1 MLEVNRVDS
10 YGNVNTMDG
19 NVSNTKEAGSFSSY
33 LGESSTLSDIF
44 ERAASKYNISVN
56 LLKAV
61 GKQESNFN
69 PNAVSR
75 CGAQGIMQLMPATA
89 ASLGVTD
96 SFDPEQ
102 NIMGGA
108 KYLSGLMKRFDGNVS
123 FALAAYNAGGNNV
136 KKYGGIPPFKET
148 QNYVVKVTAYMQNGV
163 DVPDTTYAASNSSRT
178 FNDTITNDKGLPDK
192 LLKAMEEL
200 EDSFTY
206 DDYLTFIN
214 LFINNKD
221 TSKNEESNES
231 KNNSGVDYSTLN
243 QINYSPAI
251 LNLLTS
257 L

>member
-1 MLEVNRVDS
+1 MLGINRVDS
-10 YGNVNTMDG
+10 YGNVSTADTS
-19 NVSNTKEAGSFSSY
+19 VSNTNEVSSFSTF
-33 LGESSTLSDIF
+33 LGETSTLDDIF
-44 ERAASKYNISVN
+44 QKAANKYNISVD

-69 PNAVSR
+69 PDAVSR

-96 SFDPEQ
+96 SFDAEQ

-108 KYLSGLMKRFDGNVS
+108 KYLSELMNTYNGNTS

-136 KKYGGIPPFKET
+136 NKYGGIPPFKET
-148 QNYVVKVTAYMQNGV
+148 QEYVVKVTAYMQTGV
-163 DVPDTTYAASNSSRT
+163 DVPDATYSSKST
-178 FNDTITNDKGLPDK
+178 YNDTITNDKGLPDK

-200 EDSFTY
+200 EDSFNY

-214 LFINNKD
+214 LFINNNDKSTTTND
-221 TSKNEESNES
+221 ES
-231 KNNSGVDYSTLN
+231 KDNSSSEYSGLN
-243 QINYSPAI
+243 QISYSPAI

>member
-1 MLEVNRVDS
+1 MLEVNRVKS
-10 YGNVNTMDG
+10 YEAVNNLDVG
-19 NVSNTKEAGSFSSY
+19 ISSTKKTSAFSTF
-33 LGESSTLSDIF
+33 LGESETLNDIF
-44 ERAASKYNISVN
+44 ERAAAKYNISVD

-61 GKQESNFN
+61 GKQESSFN
-69 PNAVSR
+69 PTAVSR

-108 KYLSGLMKRFDGNVS
+108 KYLAGLLDNYNGNVS

-136 KKYGGIPPFKET
+136 NKYGGIPPFKET
-148 QNYVVKVTAYMQNGV
+148 QDYVVKVTAYMQTGV
-163 DVPDTTYAASNSSRT
+163 DVPNTTYATSRS
-178 FNDTITNDKGLPDK
+178 FDDTITNDKGLPDQ
-192 LLKAMEEL
+192 LLKTIEEL
-200 EDSFTY
+200 KEAFNY
-206 DDYLTFIN
+206 DDYLTFVN

-221 TSKNEESNES
+221 QDSQEEEAQ
-231 KNNSGVDYSTLN
+231 KTNNSSGSDYSSLN

>member
-1 MLEVNRVDS
+1 MLEVNRIDS
-10 YGNVNTMDG
+10 YGNVNG
-19 NVSNTKEAGSFSSY
+19 VNTGTTDVDKTNSFSSF
-33 LGESSTLSDIF
+33 LGESATLSDIF
-44 ERAASKYNISVN
+44 ERAAQKYNISVD

-96 SFDPEQ
+96 SFDAEQ

-108 KYLSGLMKRFDGNVS
+108 KYLSELLNTYNGNVS

-136 KKYGGIPPFKET
+136 AKYGGIPPFKET
-148 QNYVVKVTAYMQNGV
+148 QDYVVKVTAYMQTGV
-163 DVPDTTYAASNSSRT
+163 EVPDTSYAASRS
-178 FNDTITNDKGLPDK
+178 FDDTMTNDKGLPDK
-192 LLKAMEEL
+192 LLKTIEEL
-200 EDSFTY
+200 KESFTY
-206 DDYLTFIN
+206 NDYLTFIN

-221 TSKNEESNES
+221 NEDTEEESKES
-231 KNNSGVDYSTLN
+231 NNSSGADYSSLN

-251 LNLLTS
+251 LNLLS
-257 L
+257 SSSF

>member
-1 MLEVNRVDS
+1 MLEVNRVKGYETTNNIDVGIS
-10 YGNVNTMDG
+10 
-19 NVSNTKEAGSFSSY
+19 STKKTGAFSSF
-33 LGESSTLSDIF
+33 LGESESLNDIF
-44 ERAASKYNISVN
+44 ERAAAKYNISVD

-69 PNAVSR
+69 PTAVSR

-108 KYLSGLMKRFDGNVS
+108 KYLAGLLDNFNGNVT

-148 QNYVVKVTAYMQNGV
+148 QDYVVKVTAYMQTGV
-163 DVPDTTYAASNSSRT
+163 EVPNATYATTRS
-178 FNDTITNDKGLPDK
+178 FDDTISKDKGLSEE
-192 LLKAMEEL
+192 LLKKIEEL
-200 EDSFTY
+200 KEAFDY
-206 DDYLTFIN
+206 EDYLTFIN
-214 LFINNKD
+214 LLINNKD
-221 TSKNEESNES
+221 LDNKEEEEAQ
-231 KNNSGVDYSTLN
+231 KANSSSGSDYSSLN

>member
-10 YGNVNTMDG
+10 YGNVNGKTTQATD
-19 NVSNTKEAGSFSSY
+19 VDKTSSFSSF
-33 LGESSTLSDIF
+33 LGESATLSDIF
-44 ERAASKYNISVN
+44 ERAAQKYNVSVD

-96 SFDPEQ
+96 SFDAEQ

-108 KYLSGLMKRFDGNVS
+108 KYLSELLNKYDGNVS

-136 KKYGGIPPFKET
+136 AKYGGIPPFKET
-148 QNYVVKVTAYMQNGV
+148 QEYVVKVTAYMQTGV
-163 DVPDTTYAASNSSRT
+163 EVPDTTYATTRT
-178 FNDTITNDKGLPDK
+178 FDDTITNDQGLPDK
-192 LLKAMEEL
+192 LLKTIEEL
-200 EDSFTY
+200 KEAFTY
-206 DDYLTFIN
+206 DDYLAFIN

-221 TSKNEESNES
+221 NEETNEEAEKS
-231 KNNSGVDYSTLN
+231 SQSSGSDYSSLN

-257 L
+257 SI